1 MSWRL
6 GVISK
11 SIKLLV
17 YQQKPKNNGPVLL
30 KFQPLCAKIADE
42 CLWLNMHWVG
52 VKFLPFFFCYEI
64 YFAISR
70 GT

>member
-30 KFQPLCAKIADE
+30 KFKPFCAKIADE
-42 CLWLNMHWVG
+42 CLWLNIQVL
-52 VKFLPFFFCYEI
+52 VFLFVL
-64 YFAISR
+64 
-70 GT
+70 